1 MLDVLRKRKRSWV
14 VTFLLGVIVIVFV
27 AFYGGRN
34 LREPG
39 AEKVAEVN
47 GETINQRDF
56 AVQYQKALELYRN
69 MLKGELSP
77 EAMKSLK
84 LKSKVMDDMVDRR
97 LLVQESR
104 RLGLAVSDDE
114 LMGAIGRAPEFQIEG
129 RFSKNRYLQV
139 LGVNRVAAAQFE
151 DQQRELLLVQKLVDV
166 VQDSARVS
174 EAEVRERYAF
184 EHEKVNFAFV
194 RAGAA
199 DFFAQ
204 ASVGDQDVK
213 NYYERNKAALTE
225 PLKVRVEYVAYAF
238 DHFSAKV
245 EVTPQEIEEY
255 YNRNREARFEQK
267 KSMKL
272 RHLLVRG
279 VGLDQTQKA
288 AARAKAE
295 AALAEARAG
304 KNFADLVKQY
314 SDEQGG
320 AQGGDLGWITRG
332 QLMPQLDQ
340 PVFELKKG
348 DVSGVLESPLGYHIF
363 KVEDVKEEKKTDL
376 KEATPEIL
384 KALKIAKGKM
394 EAIRAVDQ
402 DREKAAS
409 GTELSLV
416 AKERGLAAKQTP
428 LFSSS
433 DTFPEIA
440 ALDEFKRKAFSLA
453 ANEVGVP
460 IEAPNAYY
468 LIKVVERKEPV
479 LPPLDA
485 IRADVER
492 KAREAKA
499 FDIAKE
505 KAKAALDQLKK
516 EKNVEAVA
524 KANGLPTGE
533 TGWFLRGDAEIPKV
547 GALADVKPG
556 GVPISAAN
564 PIADRTYVQGNAIY
578 LFAFR
583 ASQGADMAQFD
594 KEKDGLTQEALQAKR
609 QAAVKKLVDGLKARS
624 KIAVDQAFL
633 EES

>member
-14 VTFLLGVIVIVFV
+14 VTLLLGVIVIVFV

-34 LREPG
+34 MREPG

-56 AVQYQKALELYRN
+56 AVQYQKALDLYRN
-69 MLKGELSP
+69 MVKGELSP

-104 RLGLAVSDDE
+104 RLGIAVSDDE
-114 LMGAIGRAPEFQIEG
+114 LMSAIGRAPEFQIEG

-139 LGVNRVAAAQFE
+139 LGVNRMAAAQFE
-151 DQQRELLLVQKLVDV
+151 DQQREQLLVQKLVDV

-174 EAEVRERYAF
+174 DAEVRERYAF
-184 EHEKVNFAFV
+184 EHEKVDFAFIRV
-194 RAGAA
+194 GAG
-199 DFFAQ
+199 DFLAQ
-204 ASVGDQDVK
+204 ANVADQDVK

-225 PLKVRVEYVAYAF
+225 PLKVRVEYVAYPF
-238 DHFSAKV
+238 EHFSGKV
-245 EVTPQEIEEY
+245 EVTPQEIEDY
-255 YNRNREARFEQK
+255 YNRNREARFEKK

-272 RHLLVRG
+272 RHLLVRA
-279 VGLDQTQKA
+279 VGLDEAQKTV
-288 AARAKAE
+288 ARAKAD

-314 SDEQGG
+314 SDEQGA

-332 QLMPQLDQ
+332 QLMPALDA
-340 PVFELKKG
+340 PVFALKKG
-348 DVSGVLESPLGYHIF
+348 DVSGIIESPLGYHIF
-363 KVEDVKEEKKTDL
+363 KVDDVKEEKKTDL
-376 KEATPEIL
+376 KEATPEIT

-394 EAIRAVDQ
+394 EAVRAADQ

-409 GTELSLV
+409 GAELSLL

-428 LFSSS
+428 LFSAS
-433 DTFPEIA
+433 DTIPEIA
-440 ALDEFKRKAFSLA
+440 AVDELKRKVFSMGAKEVA
-453 ANEVGVP
+453 AP

-468 LIKVVERKEPV
+468 VMKVVERKEPV

-499 FDIAKE
+499 LDIAKQ
-505 KAKAALDQLKK
+505 KAKAALEQLKK

-524 KANGLPTGE
+524 KANGLQTGE

-547 GALADVKPG
+547 GALADLKPG
-556 GVPISAAN
+556 GIAISAAD
-564 PIADRTYVQGNAIY
+564 PIADRPYAQGNNLY
-578 LFAFR
+578 LFAFK

-594 KEKDGLTQEALQAKR
+594 KEKDNLQQEALQAKR
-609 QAAVKKLVDGLKARS
+609 QAAMKKFVDGLKARS
-624 KIAVDQAFL
+624 KVAIDQSFL
-633 EES
+633 EET

>member
-34 LREPG
+34 MREPG
-39 AEKVAEVN
+39 AERVAEVN

-56 AVQYQKALELYRN
+56 SVQYQKALDLYRN

-77 EAMKSLK
+77 EAMKALK

-104 RLGLAVSDDE
+104 RLGLSVSDDE
-114 LMGAIGRAPEFQIEG
+114 LMNAIGRAPEFQIEG

-139 LGVNRVAAAQFE
+139 LSVNRVAAAQFE

-174 EAEVRERYAF
+174 DAELRDRYAF
-184 EHEKVNFAFV
+184 EHEKVNFAFI
-194 RAGAA
+194 RLGAA
-199 DFFAQ
+199 DFLAQ
-204 ASVGDQDVK
+204 TSVGDQDVK
-213 NYYERNKAALTE
+213 DYYERNKAALTE
-225 PLKVRVEYVAYAF
+225 PLKVRVEYVAYPF
-238 DHFSAKV
+238 EHFSAKV
-245 EVTPQEIEEY
+245 DVTPQEIEDY

-279 VGLDQTQKA
+279 VGLDPAQKA

-295 AALAEARAG
+295 AALADARAG

-314 SDEQGG
+314 SDEQGA
-320 AQGGDLGWITRG
+320 AQGGDLGWVTRG
-332 QLMPQLDQ
+332 QLMPALDA
-340 PVFELKKG
+340 PVFALKKG
-348 DVSGVLESPLGYHIF
+348 DVSGILESPLGYHIF

-376 KEATPEIL
+376 KEATPEIT
-384 KALKIAKGKM
+384 KALKTAKGKL
-394 EAIRAVDQ
+394 EAIRAADQ

-409 GTELSLV
+409 GAELSAL
-416 AKERGLAAKQTP
+416 AKDRGLAAKQTP
-428 LFSSS
+428 LFSAA
-433 DTFPEIA
+433 DTIPEIA
-440 ALDEFKRKAFSLA
+440 AVDELKRKAFSLA
-453 ANEVGVP
+453 AKEVGAP

-468 LIKVVERKEPV
+468 VIKVVERREPT

-499 FDIAKE
+499 FDLAKA

-524 KANGLPTGE
+524 KADGLQTGE

-547 GALADVKPG
+547 GALADLKPG
-556 GVPISAAN
+556 GVAISAAD
-564 PIADRTYVQGNAIY
+564 PIADRPYVQGNKIY
-578 LFAFR
+578 LFAFK
-583 ASQGADMAQFD
+583 ASQGADMAQFE

-609 QAAVKKLVDGLKARS
+609 QAAIKKLVDGLKARS
-624 KIAVDQAFL
+624 KIEIDQSFL

>member
-1 MLDVLRKRKRSWV
+1 MLDVLRKKKRSWV
-14 VTFLLGVIVIVFV
+14 VSLLLFIIVIVFI

-34 LREPG
+34 AGDAG

-56 AVQYQKALELYRN
+56 ASQYQKALDLYRS
-69 MLKGELSP
+69 MMKGELSP

-84 LKSKVMDDMVDRR
+84 LKTKVMDDMVDRR
-97 LLVQESR
+97 LLVQEGR
-104 RLGLAVSDDE
+104 RLGLTVSDDE
-114 LMGAIGRAPEFQIEG
+114 LMNAIGRAPQFQIEG

-139 LGVNRVAAAQFE
+139 LGANRIAATQFE
-151 DQQRELLLVQKLVDV
+151 DEQREQLLVQKLLDV
-166 VQDSARVS
+166 IQDSARIS
-174 EAEVRERYAF
+174 DAEVRERYTF
-184 EHEKVNFAFV
+184 EHEKVNFSFV
-194 RAGAA
+194 RLGAA
-199 DFFAQ
+199 DFLAQ
-204 ASVGDQDVK
+204 AGVGDQDVK

-225 PLKVRVEYVAYAF
+225 PLKVRVEYVAYPF
-238 DHFSAKV
+238 EHFSGKV
-245 EVTPQEIEEY
+245 EVTPQEVEDY

-279 VGLDQTQKA
+279 AGLDATQKT
-288 AARAKAE
+288 AARAKAD

-314 SDEQGG
+314 SDEQGA

-332 QLMPQLDQ
+332 QLMPSLDA
-340 PVFELKKG
+340 PVFALKKG
-348 DVSGVLESPLGYHIF
+348 DVSGIIESPLGYHIF

-376 KEATPEIL
+376 KEAAPEIT
-384 KALKIAKGKM
+384 KALKTAKGKM
-394 EAIRAVDQ
+394 EAIRAADQ

-409 GTELSLV
+409 GTELSLL

-428 LFSSS
+428 LFSASE
-433 DTFPEIA
+433 TIPEIA
-440 ALDEFKRKAFSLA
+440 AVDELKSKAFSLGA
-453 ANEVGVP
+453 QEVGAP
-460 IEAPNAYY
+460 IEAPKAYY
-468 LIKVVERKEPV
+468 VMKIVERKEPV

-499 FDIAKE
+499 LDMAKE

-516 EKNVEAVA
+516 EKNVDAVA
-524 KANGLPTGE
+524 KANGLSTGE

-547 GALADVKPG
+547 GALTDLKAG
-556 GVPISAAN
+556 GVAISAAN
-564 PIADRTYVQGNAIY
+564 PIADRPYAQGNNIY
-578 LFAFR
+578 LFAFK
-583 ASQGADMAQFD
+583 ASQGADMAQF
-594 KEKDGLTQEALQAKR
+594 EKAKDELTQEALQTKR
-609 QAAVKKLVDGLKARS
+609 QAALRKFVDGLKARS
-624 KIAVDQAFL
+624 KIDINQSFL